1 LNNGVKAP
9 TWLGV
14 DLIKHRWLFPLMG
27 ALTTLMGGTSYAFS
41 VFIRP
46 LEAEFAWSRAET
58 VAAFSVAMFMLGG
71 FMWITGF
78 FVDKY
83 GPRIPFII
91 GATLMVISQILSARV
106 DTVAELIVTYG
117 LIGGMG
123 IGITYCASTIAT
135 VTRWYPEPEK
145 RGASIGMAVLGFG
158 MGSAFASPIWTSL
171 IALYGWRTT
180 YTLTGLAFA
189 IVLGIIGTI
198 LRFPPETWE
207 FVNGKGWQPRQAATT
222 STKKV
227 QPVVNND
234 YSFAQAIKTPQIWIT
249 SLMFFSSIFGG
260 LMAVSQLAAFAT
272 DQPPAGVGLT
282 PAVAAFAI
290 TLQAIFNGLGRPIW
304 GYISGKVGIRNAYL
318 MATATMIIAMLTM
331 ANANSLLVLMIGALL
346 NGFAFGGTL
355 ALNPILTTAFFGS
368 SFIAAIYGFVFFLGF
383 GFGGLFGPMVG
394 GLIRTATA
402 AYQSAFYTAA
412 GVATFSLIV
421 AALFVP
427 KSGQEKLAAPGR
439 K

>member
-1 LNNGVKAP
+1 M
-9 TWLGV
+9 
-14 DLIKHRWLFPLMG
+14 IKHRWMFPLMG
-27 ALTTLMGGTSYAFS
+27 ALTTLVGGSSYAFS

-83 GPRIPFII
+83 GPRVPFLV
-91 GATLMVISQILSARV
+91 GATLMVASQILSARV

-117 LIGGMG
+117 FIGGTG
-123 IGITYCASTIAT
+123 IGIAYCAATIAT

-145 RGASIGMAVLGFG
+145 RGWTIGMAVAGFG
-158 MGSAFASPIWTSL
+158 MGSAFASPIWTSV
-171 IALYGWRTT
+171 IAIYGWRTT
-180 YTLTGLAFA
+180 YTLTGVVFA
-189 IVLGIIGTI
+189 VVLGIIATI
-198 LRFPPETWE
+198 LRFPPSTWE
-207 FVNGKGWQPRQAATT
+207 FAKDKGWQPRKVAPTT
-222 STKKV
+222 SKKVKV
-227 QPVVNND
+227 QPIVNND
-234 YSFAQAIKTPQIWIT
+234 YSFAQAVRTPQIWIV
-249 SLMFFSSIFGG
+249 SLMFFSNIFGG

-272 DQPPAGVGLT
+272 DKPPAGVGLT
-282 PAVAAFAI
+282 PALAALAI
-290 TLQAIFNGLGRPIW
+290 TLQAIFNGLGRPVW
-304 GYISGKVGIRNAYL
+304 GYISGKTGIRTAYL
-318 MATATMIIAMLTM
+318 LAIATMIVAMVTM
-331 ANANSLLVLMIGALL
+331 ANANSLGVLMLGALL

-394 GLIRTATA
+394 GMIRTATA

-412 GVATFSLIV
+412 GVATFSLMV

-427 KSGQEKLAAPGR
+427 KSGQEKLAVPVR